1 MNPDT
6 QAVIR
11 YRLDRAHEMLRDAQ
25 LLLEEQRLTSAT
37 SRIYYA
43 MFYAAVA
50 LLTTRNPGSARR
62 SGVTALFNDN
72 FVKPA
77 VFPRELA
84 RNLGRAFDM

>member
-1 MNPDT
+1 
-6 QAVIR
+6 
-11 YRLDRAHEMLRDAQ
+11 MLRDAQ